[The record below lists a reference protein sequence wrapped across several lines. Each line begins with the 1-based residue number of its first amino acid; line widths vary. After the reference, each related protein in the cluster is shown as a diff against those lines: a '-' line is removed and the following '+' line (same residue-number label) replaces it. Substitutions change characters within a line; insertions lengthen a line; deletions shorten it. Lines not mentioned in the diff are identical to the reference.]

1 MYVVDWWE
9 NWLMRKSIDEKGE
22 LGYGHRLMD
31 AQT

>member
-1 MYVVDWWE
+1 MNVCS
-9 NWLMRKSIDEKGE
+9 WLMGKLIDEKGE